1 MFVFIYKYTF
11 IQIISSI
18 MTIIS
23 SLLSSYYRVVE
34 GEIESETKER
44 LEAIANFRQV
54 SRLLQLSSKCNQIL
68 LMLLIDLLISKNDLL
83 ILLLI
88 KEWYLYI
95 NRRRSVFRQNRVLWA
110 KISWLW
116 WQRSLRYRNRSR
128 VRTSPLHPWES
139 S

>member
-34 GEIESETKER
+34 GEIESEAKER

-68 LMLLIDLLISKNDLL
+68 LILLIDLLISKNDLL

-88 KEWYLYI
+88 KE
-95 NRRRSVFRQNRVLWA
+95 
-110 KISWLW
+110 
-116 WQRSLRYRNRSR
+116 
-128 VRTSPLHPWES
+128 
-139 S
+139 

>member
-68 LMLLIDLLISKNDLL
+68 LILLIDLLISKNDLL

-88 KEWYLYI
+88 KE
-95 NRRRSVFRQNRVLWA
+95 
-110 KISWLW
+110 
-116 WQRSLRYRNRSR
+116 
-128 VRTSPLHPWES
+128 
-139 S
+139 